1 MMYKKLKLESKLSS
15 LHIVEK
21 AVDEATTE
29 LGVSEECYGKILV
42 SILEAVNN
50 AILHGN
56 MSDPDK
62 FVEVEISSIK
72 GDMIIKVCDQGSGFN
87 PKKVPDPT
95 IPENLQE
102 LNGRGVFLM
111 SRLADKIEFSERG
124 NIVTM
129 TFNLINA

>member
-1 MMYKKLKLESKLSS
+1 MYKKIRIESNITS
-15 LHIVEK
+15 LQIVEK
-21 AVDEATTE
+21 AVDEATNE

-56 MSDPDK
+56 KSDPSK
-62 FVEVEISSIK
+62 FVDIEIRSVN
-72 GDMIIKVCDQGSGFN
+72 GDMIIKVSDQGEGFN

-111 SRLADKIEFSERG
+111 SRLADKLEYSDKG
-124 NIVTM
+124 NMVTM
-129 TFNLINA
+129 TFNMISS

>member
-1 MMYKKLKLESKLSS
+1 MYKRLRIESKLSS

-21 AVDEATTE
+21 AVDEATSE

-42 SILEAVNN
+42 SIMEAVNN

-56 MSDPDK
+56 RSDPEK
-62 FVEVEISSIK
+62 FVEIEIYSVNR
-72 GDMIIKVCDQGSGFN
+72 DMIVTICDQGAGFN
-87 PKKVPDPT
+87 PLMVADPT

-102 LNGRGVFLM
+102 LNGRGIFLM
-111 SRLADKIEFSERG
+111 SHLADKMEYSSKG

-129 TFNLINA
+129 TFNLVNY